1 MRVERRYC
9 IDGGNGKPAHPL
21 PSLFFSLAIISLILI
36 ITITIHPAWADDEFG
51 EGRGRGAAVA
61 LGWVSIG
68 SGLLANVPFLLY
80 VKVKKVSVSV
90 LGGGHQITRGLAVQH
105 PAILNFHM
113 TMNLIGFAAGAAHG
127 TFLLGGLDAI
137 SLSLAIVMTLLVASG
152 LILRFSSGDTR
163 NFTKIL
169 HSQIVLM
176 AALIVLIGLHVLS
189 MGGFD

>member
-1 MRVERRYC
+1 MSVERRYRVN
-9 IDGGNGKPAHPL
+9 GGNGKPAHSL
-21 PSLFFSLAIISLILI
+21 QALFFSLAIISLILI
-36 ITITIHPAWADDEFG
+36 ATITIHPAWADDDFG

-105 PAILNFHM
+105 PAVLNFHM

-127 TFLLGGLDAI
+127 VFLLGGLDAI
-137 SLSLAIVMTLLVASG
+137 SLSLAIVMTVLVASG
-152 LILRFSSGDTR
+152 LVLRLSTRDTR
-163 NFTKIL
+163 SFTNIL
-169 HSQIVLM
+169 HGQIILTV
-176 AALIVLIGLHVLS
+176 ALIVLISLHVIS
-189 MGGFD
+189 MSGFD